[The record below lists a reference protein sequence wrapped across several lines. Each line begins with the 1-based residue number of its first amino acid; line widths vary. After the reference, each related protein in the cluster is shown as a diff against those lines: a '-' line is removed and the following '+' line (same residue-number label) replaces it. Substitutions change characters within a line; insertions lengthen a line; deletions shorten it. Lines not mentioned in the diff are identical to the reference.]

1 MTMAIQQRFSI
12 SGRRYRVR
20 LVSIEE
26 SPEVLAMKRTGML
39 KTFKDLAGI
48 GDDGKTKYSIQ
59 FVMRRKR
66 VRVGVWATDEL
77 QAITKTMSNMR
88 CLVIKFNRQDRY
100 DRPKRL
106 QRRK

>member
-1 MTMAIQQRFSI
+1 M
-12 SGRRYRVR
+12 
-20 LVSIEE
+20 
-26 SPEVLAMKRTGML
+26 AMKRTGML

-48 GDDGKTKYSIQ
+48 GGDDGKTKYAMQ

-66 VRVGVWATDEL
+66 VQIGVWATDEL

-100 DRPKRL
+100 DRPK
-106 QRRK
+106 